1 MKVLAKPAFSN
12 KSKNPYNY
20 LLYNNLEKIE
30 GFEVQE
36 FTPQR
41 ALVRRYDILHI
52 HWPEIMLFRDSTFK
66 SFFSV
71 IVFLFLVVW
80 MKIRGAA
87 IVWTIHNLKSH
98 QFAHKSKPAQHL
110 EEWYINKFVS
120 LLDGVITLSNASF
133 RQAKQVYPAISTK
146 QHVVIPHGHYRSIY
160 PSKVSRDEARKKLQI
175 RDDDFVIGYFG
186 QILPYKNVFGLV
198 QAFKNVE
205 LDNIHLLVAGK
216 PVEEELA
223 NEIRQN
229 VGNSANISLRLSFIP
244 GEEVQ
249 HIFRASDL
257 MVIPYS
263 NVLNSGSAI
272 LALSFDVP
280 VLVPKQGSLKELQQQ
295 IGSEWVQTYSQ
306 PFTAEILETAVRNIM
321 NNPVQE
327 RCAALDKYGWMAIAE
342 QTYEAY
348 QDVIAK

>member
-1 MKVLAKPAFSN
+1 MRILAKPAFSN

-20 LLYNNLEKIE
+20 LLYKNLEE
-30 GFEVQE
+30 LEDFEIQE
-36 FTPQR
+36 FTPGR
-41 ALVRRYDILHI
+41 ALTQRYDILHL
-52 HWPEIMLFRDSTFK
+52 HWPEIMLFHDNTLK
-66 SFFSV
+66 SLISATA
-71 IVFLFLVVW
+71 FLMLVCW
-80 MKIRGAA
+80 MKIRGTS

-98 QFAHKSKPAQHL
+98 QFAHKSKPAQNV

-120 LLDGVITLSNASF
+120 LLDGVITLSKASF
-133 RQAKQVYPAISTK
+133 RQAKQAYPAISTK
-146 QHVVIPHGHYRSIY
+146 AHVVVPHGHYRSIY
-160 PSKVSRDEARKKLQI
+160 PSKVSRDEARKELQI

-186 QILPYKNVFGLV
+186 QILPYKNVSGLV
-198 QAFKNVE
+198 QAFKNME
-205 LDNIHLLVAGK
+205 LDNIHLLIAGN
-216 PVEEELA
+216 PVEEKLA

-229 VGNSANISLRLSFIP
+229 VGDAANITLRLSFIP

-295 IGSEWVQTYSQ
+295 IGSDWVQTYSQ
-306 PFTAEILETAVRNIM
+306 TFTTEILETAVMNIM
-321 NNPVQE
+321 DNPTQE
-327 RCAALDKYGWMAIAE
+327 RCEALDKYKWMAIAE
-342 QTYEAY
+342 QTYQAY
-348 QDVIAK
+348 QQLITK